1 MACMSLGLEPLE
13 HPRVARREQG
23 QIGLL
28 LVLHQGL
35 LQPASLG
42 QHLLSGVDDAV
53 LQAQEQVGV
62 PQTEVRVKNHG
73 LGALASKGD
82 PKVGRGRCFSNTAF
96 ARTDE
101 DGSGRRHQGSALVRP
116 E

>member
-1 MACMSLGLEPLE
+1 MACMSLGLSHSSIRGLPAGS
-13 HPRVARREQG
+13 RARLG
-23 QIGLL
+23 VL
-28 LVLHQGL
+28 LVLHKGL
-35 LQPASLG
+35 LQPAGLG

-53 LQAQEQVGV
+53 LQAQEQVEV

-82 PKVGRGRCFSNTAF
+82 PKVCRGRCFSDTAL